1 MAQTTGAM
9 TGAMGKIEVSVDKT
23 TWYNIS
29 GSSQSIDA
37 VEFTRLNGS
46 AHTFD
51 GDYAVLTFGK
61 QPPTE
66 ITVNVLY
73 TEVTGE
79 AFLRAVSALKNNTAF
94 HIRWQAMDAS
104 ATTYYRYF
112 TAGTAK
118 VSSVSLPGND
128 ASSGEPLMVSFTVM
142 CGGID
147 YELVEPPPAP

>member
-1 MAQTTGAM
+1 MAQTTGAI
-9 TGAMGKIEVSVDKT
+9 TGAAAKVQIDVNSAGYVD
-23 TWYNIS
+23 IS

-66 ITVNVLY
+66 ITVNILY
-73 TEVTGE
+73 TEASGE
-79 AFLRAVSALKNNTAF
+79 AFLTAVSALKNN
-94 HIRWQAMDAS
+94 HSVKLKWQPNGAAGK
-104 ATTYYRYF
+104 YF
-112 TAGTAK
+112 ETPAGGK
-118 VSSVSLPGND
+118 ISSVSLPGND

-142 CGGID
+142 APGIITD
-147 YELVEPPPAP
+147 IT

>member
-9 TGAMGKIEVSVDKT
+9 TGAMGKVEVSTDHL
-23 TWYNIS
+23 TWSDIS

-66 ITVNVLY
+66 VTVNVLY

-94 HIRWQAMDAS
+94 YVRWQALTGTA
-104 ATTYYRYF
+104 AGTYYRYF

-142 CGGID
+142 AGGVD
-147 YELVEPPPAP
+147 YETVVIAP

>member
-9 TGAMGKIEVSVDKT
+9 TGATGKIEVSTDGS

-46 AHTFD
+46 AHTFE

-66 ITVNVLY
+66 VTVNILY
-73 TEVTGE
+73 TEVSGE
-79 AFLRAVSALKNNTAF
+79 AFLRAVSALKNNTTF
-94 HIRWQAMDAS
+94 KVRWQAMDIAE
-104 ATTYYRYF
+104 TTYQRYF
-112 TAGTAK
+112 TAGTSK
-118 VSSVSLPGND
+118 VASVSLPGND
-128 ASSGEPLMVSFTVM
+128 ASSGEPLMVSFTVI

-147 YELVEPPPAP
+147 YELVVPAP